1 MRNNFPRSS
10 HMSDY
15 LDGKTTELVKY
26 EKTLLWSNRP
36 FLKLSSEIFYYHA
49 ILQMD
54 YLTNNSSYLPLAKIV
69 SLLMK
74 SGTVDNETT
83 TKIVYSIE
91 RIFLKFLIVSL
102 ELSDVCEITNQMS
115 SPLSVFASLPFW
127 LYEYVLTQFKENPL
141 IFFCQIHSWKATFS
155 SFDLLLFNNFSSNF
169 VFRFVWLLLINI
181 CG

>member
-83 TKIVYSIE
+83 K
-91 RIFLKFLIVSL
+91 KN
-102 ELSDVCEITNQMS
+102 C
-115 SPLSVFASLPFW
+115 
-127 LYEYVLTQFKENPL
+127 
-141 IFFCQIHSWKATFS
+141 
-155 SFDLLLFNNFSSNF
+155 LFHRENFS
-169 VFRFVWLLLINI
+169 
-181 CG
+181 